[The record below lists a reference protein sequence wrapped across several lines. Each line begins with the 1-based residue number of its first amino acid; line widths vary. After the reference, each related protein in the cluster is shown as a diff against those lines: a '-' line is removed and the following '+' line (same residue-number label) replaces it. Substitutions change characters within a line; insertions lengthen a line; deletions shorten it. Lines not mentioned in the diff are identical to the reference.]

1 MRLVVRMRRRKANGD
16 EMSIDYS
23 WLEKHVFQRELSE
36 QDRKSIGIVMRRQ
49 CFASGDT
56 IIMENEAG
64 GELYLLKSGRVDVLL
79 HVEGEHIK
87 LSDLGEGAQLGDMSF
102 IDDAKA
108 SATITARENCVVYR
122 ITRDDL
128 SSMFIYH
135 QSVAR
140 DLTFSIMRNMSRN
153 LRRMN
158 HQSAPYLK

>member
-1 MRLVVRMRRRKANGD
+1 
-16 EMSIDYS
+16 MSTINFK
-23 WLEKHVFQRELSE
+23 WLEKHVFQRELSA
-36 QDRKSIGIVMRRQ
+36 QDRKSLRGAMRKQ
-49 CFASGDT
+49 SFACGDI
-56 IIMENEAG
+56 IIMEKEQG

-79 HVEGEHIK
+79 DIAGEQVK

-102 IDDAKA
+102 IDDTQA
-108 SATITARENCVVYR
+108 SATIVACEDCEVYR

-128 SSMFIYH
+128 SRMFVYH

-158 HQSAPYLK
+158 HQSAPHLKENGELHQS

>member
-1 MRLVVRMRRRKANGD
+1 
-16 EMSIDYS
+16 MSIDYK
-23 WLEKHVFQRELSE
+23 WLETHVFQRELSE
-36 QDRKSIGIVMRRQ
+36 QDRKSLGKVMRRQ
-49 CFASGDT
+49 CFASGET

-79 HVEGEHIK
+79 CVEGERVK

-158 HQSAPYLK
+158 HQSAPHLKL